1 VGIRNRVSNLLRG
14 VAALDRDFAAKVLS
28 LSLAQGADEAE
39 VYIKASKNLGIE
51 VKSQE
56 IETLESSMTAGYGV
70 RVIKNRQ
77 LGFSY
82 STDPAD
88 MSRVVAA
95 ALSVA
100 SYAEPDENL
109 ALPLPLQAGKVDIF
123 DRRIASITGDEAIE
137 HVLRL
142 EKAALEADVRIK
154 KIRKA
159 GGSFGT
165 SDTCIVNSRGIDA
178 CYSATGCSAHIT
190 VVAED
195 GAESQMGYDY
205 QGSRFLD
212 ESAFGRVG
220 SNAAKNAL
228 RLLGA
233 KKIPPVKGFILLDS
247 SVAAEFLGILAFAL
261 SSESVQKGKSMLA
274 GKKGEQVMSPLLNII
289 DNGLLAGK
297 LGSKPFDGEGVPTT
311 HKALIEK
318 GVLMG
323 LLYNCYTAR
332 KEGVPSTGNAARG
345 GALGLPGVGP
355 TNLYIEPS
363 LPEHAQGFEKLLKS
377 IDKGLYVIETMGMHT
392 VNPVTGEFSVG
403 ISGLWIEN
411 GVESYP
417 VKEAA
422 ISGNVL
428 ELFRQAVLIGDDLR
442 FYGNIGA
449 SSILIEAIDISG

>member
-1 VGIRNRVSNLLRG
+1 MDRTFALKLLDL
-14 VAALDRDFAAKVLS
+14 ALAH
-28 LSLAQGADEAE
+28 GADEAE

-51 VKSQE
+51 VKGRE

-70 RVIKNRQ
+70 RVIKNKQ

-82 STDPAD
+82 STDPAE
-88 MSRVVAA
+88 MSRVVDA

-100 SYAEPDENL
+100 CFAAPDENL
-109 ALPLPLQAGKVDIF
+109 GFPSPLQSGEVDIF
-123 DRRIASITGDEAIE
+123 DIRIASISEDEAIE
-137 HVLRL
+137 HVMRI
-142 EKAALEADVRIK
+142 EKAALDADKRIK

-159 GGSFGT
+159 AGHFGT
-165 SDTCIVNSRGIDA
+165 SDTRIVNSRGVDA
-178 CYSATGCSAHIT
+178 FYSATGCSAHIT
-190 VVAED
+190 VVAEE

-205 QGSRFLD
+205 EGSRFLD
-212 ESAFGRVG
+212 EAAFGRVG

-228 RLLGA
+228 QLLGA
-233 KKIPPVKGFILLDS
+233 KKIAPIKGFILLDS
-247 SVAAEFLGILAFAL
+247 SVAVEFLDILASAL

-274 GKKGEQVMSPLLNII
+274 EKKGEQVLSPLLNII
-289 DNGLLAGK
+289 DNGLLAGR

-311 HKALIEK
+311 NKALIEK
-318 GVLMG
+318 GVLQG
-323 LLYNCYTAR
+323 FLYNTYTSR
-332 KEGVPSTGNAARG
+332 KEGVHSTGNAARG
-345 GALGLPGVGP
+345 GPFGLPGVGP

-363 LPEHAQGFEKLLKS
+363 VPEHALKFEKLLKS

-392 VNPVTGEFSVG
+392 ANPVSGEFSVG

-411 GVESYP
+411 GVARYP

-422 ISGNVL
+422 ISGTVL
-428 ELFRQAVLIGDDLR
+428 ELFRQAVMIGDDLR

>member
-1 VGIRNRVSNLLRG
+1 MDK
-14 VAALDRDFAAKVLS
+14 AFAAKLLA
-28 LSLAQGADEAE
+28 LSLARGADETE

-51 VKSQE
+51 VKGQE

-70 RVIKNRQ
+70 RVIKNKQ

-82 STDPAD
+82 STDPAE
-88 MSRVVAA
+88 MSRVVDA

-100 SYAEPDENL
+100 RYAEPDENL
-109 ALPLPLQAGKVDIF
+109 GFPLPMQAGGVDIF
-123 DRRIASITGDEAIE
+123 DKRIASITGEEAIE
-137 HVLRL
+137 HVMHI
-142 EKAALEADVRIK
+142 EKAALDADGRIK
-154 KIRKA
+154 KIRTA
-159 GGSFGT
+159 AGSFGT
-165 SDTCIVNSRGIDA
+165 SDVCIVNSRGIDA
-178 CYSATGCSAHIT
+178 CYSSTGCSAHIT

-205 QGSRFLD
+205 EGSRFLD
-212 ESAFGRVG
+212 EAAFGRVG
-220 SNAAKNAL
+220 SNAAKMAL
-228 RLLGA
+228 QLLGA
-233 KKIPPVKGFILLDS
+233 KKIASLKGSILLDS
-247 SVAAEFLGILAFAL
+247 SVAVEFLGVLSFAL

-274 GKKGEQVMSPLLNII
+274 GKKGEQVISPLLNII

-311 HKALIEK
+311 RKALIEK
-318 GVLMG
+318 GVLTG
-323 LLYNCYTAR
+323 LLYNSYTAR
-332 KEGVPSTGNAARG
+332 KEGVQSTGNAARG
-345 GALGLPGVGP
+345 GAFGLPGVGP

-363 LPEHAQGFEKLLKS
+363 LPEQVQGFEKLLNS

-392 VNPVTGEFSVG
+392 VNPVSGEFSVG

-411 GVESYP
+411 GVARYP

-422 ISGNVL
+422 ISGTVL
-428 ELFRQAVLIGDDLR
+428 ELFRQAVMIGDDLR

>member
-1 VGIRNRVSNLLRG
+1 MDLAFAVKL
-14 VAALDRDFAAKVLS
+14 LDR
-28 LSLAQGADEAE
+28 SLAQGADEAE

-51 VKSQE
+51 VKGQE

-70 RVIKNRQ
+70 RVIKNKQ

-82 STDPAD
+82 STDPAEV
-88 MSRVVAA
+88 SRVVDA

-100 SYAEPDENL
+100 HYAEPDENL
-109 ALPLPLQAGKVDIF
+109 GFPLPLQAGGVDIF

-137 HVLRL
+137 HVMRI
-142 EKAALEADVRIK
+142 EKAALDTDGRIK

-159 GGSFGT
+159 AGDFGT
-165 SDTCIVNSRGIDA
+165 SDTRIVNSRGIDA
-178 CYSATGCSAHIT
+178 FYSATGCSAHIT
-190 VVAED
+190 VVAEE

-205 QGSRFLD
+205 EGSRFLD
-212 ESAFGRVG
+212 DAAFGRVG
-220 SNAAKNAL
+220 SNAAKKAL
-228 RLLGA
+228 QLLGA
-233 KKIPPVKGFILLDS
+233 KKIAPVKGFILLDS
-247 SVAAEFLGILAFAL
+247 SVAVEFLGILAFAL

-274 GKKGEQVMSPLLNII
+274 GKKGEQVISPLLNII

-318 GVLMG
+318 GMLMG
-323 LLYNCYTAR
+323 YLYNTYTAR
-332 KEGVPSTGNAARG
+332 KEGVQSTGNAARG
-345 GALGLPGVGP
+345 GAFGLPGVGP
-355 TNLYIEPS
+355 TNLYAEPS
-363 LPEHAQGFEKLLKS
+363 LPEHAQEFEKLLKS

-392 VNPVTGEFSVG
+392 ANPVSGEFSVG

-411 GVESYP
+411 GAACYP

-428 ELFRQAVLIGDDLR
+428 ELFRQAVMIGDDVR

>member
-1 VGIRNRVSNLLRG
+1 MDQAFAVKLL
-14 VAALDRDFAAKVLS
+14 DI
-28 LSLAQGADEAE
+28 SLAQGADEAE

-51 VKSQE
+51 VKGQE

-70 RVIKNRQ
+70 RVIKNKQ

-82 STDPAD
+82 STDPAE
-88 MSRVVAA
+88 MSRVVNA

-100 SYAEPDENL
+100 RYAEPDENL
-109 ALPLPLQAGKVDIF
+109 GFPLPLQVSGVDIF

-137 HVLRL
+137 HVMRI
-142 EKAALEADVRIK
+142 EKAALDTDGRIK

-159 GGSFGT
+159 AGDFGT
-165 SDTCIVNSRGIDA
+165 SDTRIVNSRGIDA
-178 CYSATGCSAHIT
+178 FYSATGCSAHIT
-190 VVAED
+190 VVAEE

-205 QGSRFLD
+205 EGSRFLD
-212 ESAFGRVG
+212 DAAFGRVG
-220 SNAAKNAL
+220 NNAAKQAL
-228 RLLGA
+228 QLLGA
-233 KKIPPVKGFILLDS
+233 KKIAPIKGFILLDS
-247 SVAAEFLGILAFAL
+247 SVAVDFLGLLAFAL

-274 GKKGEQVMSPLLNII
+274 GKKGEQVISPLLNII
-289 DNGLLAGK
+289 DNGLLDGK

-318 GVLMG
+318 GMLMG
-323 LLYNCYTAR
+323 YLYNTYTAR
-332 KEGVPSTGNAARG
+332 KEGVLSTGNAARG
-345 GALGLPGVGP
+345 GAFGLPGVGP
-355 TNLYIEPS
+355 TNLYVEPS
-363 LPEHAQGFEKLLKS
+363 LPEHAQEFEKLLKS

-392 VNPVTGEFSVG
+392 ANPVSGEFSVG

-411 GVESYP
+411 GAACYP

-428 ELFRQAVLIGDDLR
+428 ELFRQAVMIGDDLR